1 MTASQWTV
9 LVLHYNRIQTFLLWP
24 TRIFPSWAS
33 PRKGFLLLKVSFWWP
48 GILPQK
54 WIGENASICPREGLD
69 WILGRRRGWLKNG
82 MDCSREGRG
91 AVPIPEVFM
100 GPRMWHHEGHGLA
113 MGLSRSGYWLD
124 LVILK
129 AFSNLDDYMKLQLIY
144 SYLVRLETA
153 TTLFCVMLDAGS
165 SLVYLKVIQHEK
177 FRLDQ
182 VSVT

>member
-1 MTASQWTV
+1 
-9 LVLHYNRIQTFLLWP
+9 
-24 TRIFPSWAS
+24 
-33 PRKGFLLLKVSFWWP
+33 
-48 GILPQK
+48 
-54 WIGENASICPREGLD
+54 
-69 WILGRRRGWLKNG
+69 
-82 MDCSREGRG
+82 
-91 AVPIPEVFM
+91 
-100 GPRMWHHEGHGLA
+100 